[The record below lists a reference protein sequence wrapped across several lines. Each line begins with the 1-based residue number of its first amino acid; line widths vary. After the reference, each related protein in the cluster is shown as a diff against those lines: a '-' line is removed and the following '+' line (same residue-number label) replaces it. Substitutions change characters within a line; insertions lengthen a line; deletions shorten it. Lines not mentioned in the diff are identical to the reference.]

1 LLSAFV
7 RFWAPYLHYLLTA
20 SSITPLSLS
29 LAELT
34 RLLPP
39 PAPVAPALPTGIATL
54 DAVLL
59 GGGLPR
65 GRLTEIVGGTGSGKT
80 TLARAI
86 VEATVEAHGWVAY
99 IDAQRTLDP
108 RDWVH
113 LGDAEGVWM
122 IRPHDATRAAWCA
135 DVLLRSSAFALVILD
150 GAPALSKEV
159 AVRLTRLAR
168 ESNAAFVLLG
178 DKAGGATQLGGAV
191 RLLVE
196 RRRPKDRKTGG
207 QEDRKTETHTI
218 GVRVEKG
225 GTLRTVEVSCAI
237 AVARRLCAH
246 PEVPDRRG
254 VARGPVGGLRHGRR
268 GRAASPPVHSAQQPI
283 VIEPSPQLRTA
294 VERARALG

>member
-1 LLSAFV
+1 M
-7 RFWAPYLHYLLTA
+7 
-20 SSITPLSLS
+20 SLS
-29 LAELT
+29 LAELV
-34 RLLPP
+34 RLLPAP
-39 PAPVAPALPTGIATL
+39 TPAAPALPTGIATL

-65 GRLTEIVGGTGSGKT
+65 GRLTEIVGSTGSGKT

-86 VEATVEAHGWVAY
+86 VEATVEAHDWVAY

-108 RDWVH
+108 RDWIH

-150 GAPALSKEV
+150 GAPMLSKAA

-168 ESNAAFVLLG
+168 ESNAAFVVLG
-178 DKAGGATQLGGAV
+178 DRAGGATQLGGAV
-191 RLLVE
+191 RLIVE
-196 RRRPKDRKTGG
+196 RRRPKERRTGR
-207 QEDRKTETHTI
+207 QEDRTSETHTI

-268 GRAASPPVHSAQQPI
+268 GRAASPPTHTPERGEPI
-283 VIEPSPQLRTA
+283 VVEPSRQLRTA

>member
-1 LLSAFV
+1 M
-7 RFWAPYLHYLLTA
+7 
-20 SSITPLSLS
+20 SLS
-29 LAELT
+29 LAELAQ
-34 RLLPP
+34 LLPP
-39 PAPVAPALPTGIATL
+39 PALATPRIPTGIAAL
-54 DAVLL
+54 DTVLQ

-65 GRLTEIVGGTGSGKT
+65 GRLTEIVGSIGSGKT
-80 TLARAI
+80 TLARAV
-86 VEATVEAHGWVAY
+86 VEATVADRGWVAY

-135 DVLLRSSAFALVILD
+135 DVVLRSGAFALVVLD
-150 GAPALSKEV
+150 GAPTLTKSG

-168 ESNAAFVLLG
+168 DGGAALVILG
-178 DKAGGATQLGGAV
+178 DRAGAASQLGGAV
-191 RLLVE
+191 RLVVE
-196 RRRPKDRKTGG
+196 RPTPGNRRSARADGRHGGTG
-207 QEDRKTETHTI
+207 ESPTRTI
-218 GVRVEKG
+218 AVRVEKG

-254 VARGPVGGLRHGRR
+254 VARGPAGGNRHARS
-268 GRAASPPVHSAQQPI
+268 GRAASPPPFTAGGLAPV
-283 VIEPSPQLRTA
+283 EPSRELLTA

>member
-1 LLSAFV
+1 M
-7 RFWAPYLHYLLTA
+7 
-20 SSITPLSLS
+20 SLS
-29 LAELT
+29 LAELV

-39 PAPVAPALPTGIATL
+39 PAPAAPAIPTGIAAL
-54 DAVLL
+54 DAVLQ

-80 TLARAI
+80 TLARAV
-86 VEATVEAHGWVAY
+86 VEAIVAGHGWVAY
-99 IDAQRTLDP
+99 VDAQRTLDA

-135 DVLLRSSAFALVILD
+135 DVLLRSGAFALVVLD
-150 GAPALSKEV
+150 GAPTLTKSA

-168 ESNAAFVLLG
+168 DSGAALVILG
-178 DKAGGATQLGGAV
+178 DRVGGASQLGGAV
-191 RLLVE
+191 RLVVE
-196 RRRPKDRKTGG
+196 RATPGSRRPRAEARHDSGTG
-207 QEDRKTETHTI
+207 ETTTRTI
-218 GVRVEKG
+218 AVRVEKG
-225 GTLRTVEVSCAI
+225 GTLRTVEVTCAV

-254 VARGPVGGLRHGRR
+254 VARGPAGGSRHARHGGAAAPPPLAPGGL
-268 GRAASPPVHSAQQPI
+268 APVEPPR
-283 VIEPSPQLRTA
+283 ELRTA